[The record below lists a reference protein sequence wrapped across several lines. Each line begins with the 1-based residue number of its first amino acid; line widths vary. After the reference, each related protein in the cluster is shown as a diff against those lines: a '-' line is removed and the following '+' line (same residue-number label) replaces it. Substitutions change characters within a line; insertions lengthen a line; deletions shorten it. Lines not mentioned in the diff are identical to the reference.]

1 MEYNGCLMLYLQKD
15 LINEIQSKISKEDY
29 KVDQDRGYCISGKE
43 ENPHITLLYGLN
55 NEYTMED
62 FQDILPE
69 SFPQIGIG
77 NIDAFRQDEQD
88 VLILKPLDNTQ
99 LLKSINKQ
107 LTDNYD
113 YENNYP
119 DYTPHITIAY
129 LEKGCADKYIKQF
142 KTYTT
147 MATPTEFVYDGQDGE
162 QTISLPKQVK
172 ESSMKHI
179 KEATYNLSKL
189 FRNLLRKDQALFDFE
204 AFDQYLADTFF
215 DEKYEMPSQSL
226 FTDEGLAQLGAKNVA
241 NIEKSM
247 IAALNNMR
255 HYRYRLTNKRSD
267 ELLDMLSDYFDKVG
281 GEVTIE
287 EASYNLSKLFRNI
300 LGKDQELF
308 DFEAFQ
314 EYLNDSKFDEEFEM
328 PSESLFTVEGLANIG
343 AREAYDIEESI
354 VLALNDMHNYGYRL
368 ADKSSDQVV
377 DMLSDYFDRVGG
389 EIPIVESYE
398 YDDVKEFCESLQDSL
413 REKFGE
419 FWLIDYKWSQSSVG
433 SNSSYWTIIPD
444 EFEIDKSKKPNKPN
458 FEDLENLGTAMKIS
472 DHFNKGAENLNI
484 NLNSLP
490 DLSEN
495 TVNKL
500 TDKIYEIV
508 MNDTYEENYHYVM
521 LESNKKIKESHLTK
535 DKIRELNT
543 ISKQEEKELYDEYS
557 KILTDKHPSD
567 REVNRHMQDFESDL
581 FMKYHGDEY
590 NYLLKHDHITGV
602 MFNEKMHIL
611 YDEYRGS
618 IVNELTDG
626 KIYESTNKK
635 GKNMKKFS
643 KPLKESALEDLKFDV
658 NVRVYKRSNYLD
670 EHLTGTYD
678 EVYNEFRA
686 IKGDKKINSI
696 SIEGKRFPELESI
709 FDDYILRDMLEA
721 SDSFNDFDRLVNKW
735 RKEGKPNQFS
745 KLIKESRL
753 RKLLEDEEEIEVED
767 ESAYIPE
774 EEPIIQRVSNN
785 DEFELIS
792 AGDMD
797 EPINELPVY
806 DVMAQDLSDKPFY
819 LVIDNDG
826 DEDDGV
832 IITVPEN
839 DDEGASLEAAMEI
852 VQKIVDNIPTEIVM
866 EEDENGDEVEKEV
879 EVPVEIIENDDNSV
893 TIKGDLDKILDAIV
907 GEVGREEIMAD
918 ISTGKD
924 VDVEVTSIVEESL
937 VQKRINLVRN
947 AR

>member
-1 MEYNGCLMLYLQKD
+1 
-15 LINEIQSKISKEDY
+15 
-29 KVDQDRGYCISGKE
+29 
-43 ENPHITLLYGLN
+43 
-55 NEYTMED
+55 
-62 FQDILPE
+62 
-69 SFPQIGIG
+69 
-77 NIDAFRQDEQD
+77 
-88 VLILKPLDNTQ
+88 
-99 LLKSINKQ
+99 
-107 LTDNYD
+107 
-113 YENNYP
+113 
-119 DYTPHITIAY
+119 
-129 LEKGCADKYIKQF
+129 
-142 KTYTT
+142 
-147 MATPTEFVYDGQDGE
+147 
-162 QTISLPKQVK
+162 
-172 ESSMKHI
+172 MKNI

-287 EASYNLSKLFRNI
+287 EATYNLSKLFRNI

-314 EYLNDSKFDEEFEM
+314 EYLNDSKYNEEFEM

-377 DMLSDYFDRVGG
+377 DMLSDYFDKVGG
-389 EIPIVESYE
+389 QIPIKESYE

-508 MNDTYEENYHYVM
+508 MNDTYEQNYHYVM
-521 LESNKKIKESHLTK
+521 LESNKEIKESKLNKKLQECSLYSIPWEVYNINNLQDAKIVAEENFIFSYK
-535 DKIRELNT
+535 DGEFNSEMGNLYKLAYNLNIPRENIDAYIMPLVYPRNKI
-543 ISKQEEKELYDEYS
+543 K
-557 KILTDKHPSD
+557 
-567 REVNRHMQDFESDL
+567 
-581 FMKYHGDEY
+581 
-590 NYLLKHDHITGV
+590 
-602 MFNEKMHIL
+602 
-611 YDEYRGS
+611 
-618 IVNELTDG
+618 
-626 KIYESTNKK
+626 ESTNKK

-643 KPLKESALEDLKFDV
+643 KISNKTKLNEGGGAGYELNFNTIRNDFEYEKFSDMPNVIKIPVDYGVKVEAYNWGFNFDGNAGELHINQKFIKDSILKNTTVDNKINIKKITDILITDFEIQSFVYGGGWQYKILDSATNVEAQFYFVGSENANNDIKIYPYVNATFIPSQEFTDAINDAHEESQNYQDDYEDDDFNESA
-658 NVRVYKRSNYLD
+658 KRIPKN
-670 EHLTGTYD
+670 
-678 EVYNEFRA
+678 
-686 IKGDKKINSI
+686 KI
-696 SIEGKRFPELESI
+696 
-709 FDDYILRDMLEA
+709 
-721 SDSFNDFDRLVNKW
+721 
-735 RKEGKPNQFS
+735 Q
-745 KLIKESRL
+745 ESRL
-753 RKLLEDEEEIEVED
+753 RKLLEDEEEIEIED
-767 ESAYIPE
+767 ESSYIPE

-937 VQKRINLVRN
+937 VQKRINLVRKLQESKEITLLN
-947 AR
+947 TKKNEKHTYTDKEFSKYFSDEIRRVEEKNYR

>member
-1 MEYNGCLMLYLQKD
+1 
-15 LINEIQSKISKEDY
+15 
-29 KVDQDRGYCISGKE
+29 
-43 ENPHITLLYGLN
+43 
-55 NEYTMED
+55 
-62 FQDILPE
+62 
-69 SFPQIGIG
+69 
-77 NIDAFRQDEQD
+77 
-88 VLILKPLDNTQ
+88 
-99 LLKSINKQ
+99 
-107 LTDNYD
+107 
-113 YENNYP
+113 
-119 DYTPHITIAY
+119 
-129 LEKGCADKYIKQF
+129 
-142 KTYTT
+142 
-147 MATPTEFVYDGQDGE
+147 
-162 QTISLPKQVK
+162 
-172 ESSMKHI
+172 MKHI
-179 KEATYNLSKL
+179 K
-189 FRNLLRKDQALFDFE
+189 
-204 AFDQYLADTFF
+204 
-215 DEKYEMPSQSL
+215 
-226 FTDEGLAQLGAKNVA
+226 
-241 NIEKSM
+241 
-247 IAALNNMR
+247 
-255 HYRYRLTNKRSD
+255 
-267 ELLDMLSDYFDKVG
+267 
-281 GEVTIE
+281 

-343 AREAYDIEESI
+343 AKEAYDIEESI
-354 VLALNDMHNYGYRL
+354 VLTLNDMHNYGYRL

-377 DMLSDYFDRVGG
+377 DMLADYFDRVGG
-389 EIPIVESYE
+389 KIPIEESKLNKKLQECSLYSIPWE
-398 YDDVKEFCESLQDSL
+398 VYNINNLQDAKIVAEENFIFSY
-413 REKFGE
+413 KDGE
-419 FWLIDYKWSQSSVG
+419 FNSEMGNLYKLA
-433 SNSSYWTIIPD
+433 Y
-444 EFEIDKSKKPNKPN
+444 
-458 FEDLENLGTAMKIS
+458 
-472 DHFNKGAENLNI
+472 NLNI
-484 NLNSLP
+484 P
-490 DLSEN
+490 REN
-495 TVNKL
+495 IDAYIMPLVYPRN
-500 TDKIYEIV
+500 
-508 MNDTYEENYHYVM
+508 
-521 LESNKKIKESHLTK
+521 KIK
-535 DKIRELNT
+535 
-543 ISKQEEKELYDEYS
+543 
-557 KILTDKHPSD
+557 
-567 REVNRHMQDFESDL
+567 
-581 FMKYHGDEY
+581 
-590 NYLLKHDHITGV
+590 
-602 MFNEKMHIL
+602 
-611 YDEYRGS
+611 
-618 IVNELTDG
+618 
-626 KIYESTNKK
+626 ESTNKK
-635 GKNMKKFS
+635 GKNMKKFN

-753 RKLLEDEEEIEVED
+753 RKLLEDEEEIEIED

-937 VQKRINLVRN
+937 VQKRINLVRKLQESKEITLLN
-947 AR
+947 TKKNEKHTYTDNEFSKYFSDEIRRVEEKIIDNNLFTPEEDEDGYFTAPDLNMVLDYWNDYSDDWTSPQGVKPIWQLVDAK